1 MRLPR
6 YGLVILLCLC
16 GVQQSMASPI
26 PGLAPQ
32 KDWDLNGYVKYMG
45 SATYP
50 DSQDN
55 LLDHLLNQRV
65 NFEYRIDKRLRF
77 NLGMRNRLFY
87 GDTSQFPAYG
97 KLVGFDNGY
106 FDLSTN
112 WLDSHGWVGNSQFDR
127 AYLTFSTDEDWQFK
141 LGRFRVNW
149 AMSALWNPNDIFN
162 AYSIYDFD
170 YEERSGTDAIM
181 VSRKLG
187 FASSVE
193 LVFNANQDSD
203 LNRYATRFLFNH
215 DGWDMQLIAGKAG
228 TDRVFGAGF
237 AGDIQGAGIRGEWSY
252 FDPIYDNWPER
263 EQVTNPLLS
272 TPSMLPELGFYSTH
286 VATLESDYSFASVR
300 NWILRG
306 SVLYIS
312 SPMLADSAQLYLN
325 LPLSARTLSFTQ
337 WTYYGEAS
345 FDWSALSRVS
355 LSASYY
361 QDGSYFVGASVS
373 YSLANDWQL
382 QFIAQRFDGDID
394 SLFGQSA
401 STLAFAQVKWS
412 F

>member
-1 MRLPR
+1 MRLTR
-6 YGLVILLCLC
+6 YGLAVLLCLC
-16 GVQQSMASPI
+16 VVLQSMASAI

-32 KDWDLNGYVKYMG
+32 KAWDLNGYVKYMG

-55 LLDHLLNQRV
+55 LFDHLLNQRV
-65 NFEYRIDKRLRF
+65 NFEYRIDKKLRF

-97 KLVGFDNGY
+97 KLVSFDSGY

-112 WLDSHGWVGNSQFDR
+112 WLDSDGWVGNSQLDR
-127 AYLTFSTDEDWQFK
+127 AFLTFDGDEDWQFK

-149 AMSALWNPNDIFN
+149 AMSTLWNPHDIFN

-170 YEERSGTDAIM
+170 YEERSGTDAVM
-181 VSRKLG
+181 ASRKLG

-193 LVFNANQDSD
+193 LVFNVNQDSD

-215 DGWDMQLIAGKAG
+215 DGWDMQLLAGKAG
-228 TDRVFGAGF
+228 VDRVFGAGF

-252 FDPIYDNWPER
+252 FDPIYDSWLGP
-263 EQVTNPLLS
+263 EQVTSLSLS
-272 TPSMLPELGFYSTH
+272 TPLALPEQRFSSTH
-286 VATLESDYSFASVR
+286 VATIESDYSFASQR
-300 NWILRG
+300 NWMLRG

-312 SPMLADSAQLYLN
+312 LPMQADSALLYLN
-325 LPLSARTLSFTQ
+325 LPVTARTLSFTQ
-337 WTYYGEAS
+337 WTYYGEVS
-345 FDWSALSRVS
+345 FDLSALSRIS

-361 QDGSYFVGASVS
+361 QDGSYFIGASAN

-382 QFIAQRFDGDID
+382 QFIAQRFDGRVE

-401 STLAFAQVKWS
+401 STLAFAQLKWS